1 MILTLTFDLMTL
13 ILLEPLVPNDVF
25 LYMYSG
31 SDSTNSIW
39 DIDQKRSLMTDKPF
53 PLDTTSDDFNT
64 DTAHKQ

>member
-1 MILTLTFDLMTL
+1 MTLTKYQIYAF
-13 ILLEPLVPNDVF
+13 IDVYPHINF
-25 LYMYSG
+25 GLNL
-31 SDSTNSIW
+31 TNSIW